1 MSRMTQTAKEGG
13 TVSLVLQ
20 GVDPDVRAGRRSV
33 RDLLRLYFSQA
44 DVVFKGRRSQG
55 QEMARLATPH
65 EAEVV
70 ALRSPACGSKVTAL
84 FGRAMRADPATA
96 PTLLYFYGNDLWLQ
110 KSLEVFQLL
119 RTLGVNVLMPEYV
132 GYGLSEGKPSERAC
146 YATAD
151 AAYDHL
157 LSRGDVD
164 SKKIIA
170 MGASLGGAVAID
182 LASRRPVAGL
192 ITLITFSSMRE
203 LAKHLLPHL
212 PVHWLLRYRFDSL
225 TKIRNVTCPTL
236 IAHSQGDDLIPRVM
250 ADRLAAAAGGPVT
263 RVDLE
268 KASHRQFELLQAVET
283 ELFPSVHAF
292 LSEVCGFM
300 SRGYNADCAGCADDQ
315 DC

>member
-1 MSRMTQTAKEGG
+1 MTRIADTRD

-20 GVDPDVRAGRRSV
+20 GVDPAVRAGRRSM
-33 RDLLRLYFSQA
+33 RDLLRLYFNQA

-55 QEMARLATPH
+55 QEMARFAPPHDAT
-65 EAEVV
+65 VV
-70 ALRSPACGSKVTAL
+70 DLRSACGSKITAL
-84 FGRAMRADPATA
+84 FGRAISADPAAA
-96 PTLLYFYGNDLWLQ
+96 PTILYFYGNDLWLQ

-151 AAYDHL
+151 AAYEHL
-157 LSRGDVD
+157 LSRRQIDAA
-164 SKKIIA
+164 KIVA

-182 LASRRPVAGL
+182 LASRRSVAGL

-203 LAKHLLPHL
+203 LVRHLLPHL

-225 TKIRNVTCPTL
+225 TKIRRVACPTL
-236 IAHSQGDDLIPRVM
+236 IAHSHGDDLIPRCM

-283 ELFPSVHAF
+283 ELFPAVRTF
-292 LSEVCGFM
+292 LRDACGI
-300 SRGYNADCAGCADDQ
+300 AAAGANHR
-315 DC
+315 

>member
-1 MSRMTQTAKEGG
+1 MTQVAQKRD

-33 RDLLRLYFSQA
+33 RDLLKLYLSQA

-55 QEMARLATPH
+55 QEMARFAPPH
-65 EAEVV
+65 DASVV
-70 ALRSPACGSKVTAL
+70 ELCSACGSKITSL
-84 FGRAMRADPATA
+84 FGQALNADPAAA
-96 PTLLYFYGNDLWLQ
+96 PTFLYFYGNDLWLQ

-151 AAYDHL
+151 AAYEHL
-157 LSRGDVD
+157 LSRGDID
-164 SKKIIA
+164 PSRIIA

-182 LASRRPVAGL
+182 LASRRSVAGL

-203 LAKHLLPHL
+203 LVRHLLPHL

-225 TKIRNVTCPTL
+225 TKIRQVTCPTL
-236 IAHSQGDDLIPRVM
+236 IAHSRGDDLIPGVM
-250 ADRLAAAAGGPVT
+250 ADRLASAAGGRVT

-268 KASHRQFELLQAVET
+268 SASHRQFELLQAVET
-283 ELFPSVHAF
+283 ELFPSVRAF
-292 LSEVCGFM
+292 LGEVCGT
-300 SRGYNADCAGCADDQ
+300 ADERR
-315 DC
+315 